1 MKNRIFIIGMV
12 LAIIIGVAYAATTW
26 YIAGEP
32 NSGVTATQAQ
42 SIAALAKSAT
52 WTTAMWRVLATLAGT
67 AADSAKVDSLL
78 DIPATVIANAEE
90 RSLQAYISNLSRA
103 DTVFVVS
110 PWNAV
115 VTGGYTVIS
124 GTIATADQKL
134 LVSVPA
140 SALGW
145 DDSVTIAYA
154 GSLTGTLDTLSTFT
168 ETGDTVLVGQA
179 IGIKADGACT
189 NSGGVDTVT
198 CVVTLKLRLY

>member
-52 WTTAMWRVLATLAGT
+52 WTTDMWRVLATLAGT

-90 RSLQAYISNLSRA
+90 RSLQAYISNLNNV

-110 PWNAV
+110 PWTGV
-115 VTGGYTVIS
+115 VTAGYTVIS
-124 GTIATADQKL
+124 GNIATADQKL
-134 LVSVPA
+134 LISVPG
-140 SALGW
+140 SSSSW
-145 DDSVTIAYA
+145 DDSVTIAYS
-154 GSLTGTLDTLSTFT
+154 GSTTGTLDTISTFT

-179 IGIKADGACT
+179 IRIKSDGACT
-189 NSGGVDTVT
+189 NGVDTVT